1 MEAGPKDLT
10 GYQIDVLFRPID
22 PARVQVHRGNAHLQ
36 GWDVRRSLIRIFG
49 FGGWSVVTLESTCI
63 RDMARTIPPS
73 EESKGGT
80 RFWATYRAQVRLIVR
95 TVDGR
100 VLGFW
105 DDGAVEEASKQVTH
119 GAAHD
124 LALKASLTGALKRA
138 AVNLGD
144 QLGLSL
150 YRKGPDDLKAQA
162 SVIWSMAHPP
172 KDLEITQQTGPVDVP
187 SNEDDALLMDTL
199 IHDIV
204 DAPDHATLNAIS
216 RRVNEEERAGLAP
229 EWADQLKGA
238 LKARLVE
245 LTAGPTP
252 QQAAAAQ
259 DAAAEAP
266 QTQPYR
272 GGGRNA

>member
-1 MEAGPKDLT
+1 M
-10 GYQIDVLFRPID
+10 
-22 PARVQVHRGNAHLQ
+22 
-36 GWDVRRSLIRIFG
+36 VRRDAGVHLHPRHG
-49 FGGWSVVTLESTCI
+49 PDDPTQRGVQGRNAVLG
-63 RDMARTIPPS
+63 DLPGP
-73 EESKGGT
+73 G
-80 RFWATYRAQVRLIVR
+80 RLIVR

-216 RRVNEEERAGLAP
+216 RPRE
-229 EWADQLKGA
+229 
-238 LKARLVE
+238 
-245 LTAGPTP
+245 
-252 QQAAAAQ
+252 
-259 DAAAEAP
+259 
-266 QTQPYR
+266 R
-272 GGGRNA
+272 GGAGRTRA